1 MAGRRYT
8 FATAYLQNFPEL
20 PMKHFAFFT
29 LAALTLAA
37 CDGKSTTTVSHT
49 SNINGVVTSRKLELT
64 DYAMRAALGNNPNT
78 GAYVTIKNGGD
89 QPDRLV
95 SASCECAA
103 SVELHTM
110 ATKNGVME
118 MAEMKDGFAIAP
130 GETLVL
136 KPGGNHIML
145 MGLKVRPQDG
155 STVDVKLTF
164 EKAGDITLAMP
175 VSNTPLTKAPTH

>member
-1 MAGRRYT
+1 MKRLAVLIL
-8 FATAYLQNFPEL
+8 ATA
-20 PMKHFAFFT
+20 
-29 LAALTLAA
+29 ALVG
-37 CDGKSTTTVSHT
+37 CDDKSTTTVSQS
-49 SNINGVVTSRKLELT
+49 SNINGAVTSNTITMT

-78 GAYVTIKNGGD
+78 AAYVTIRNTGD
-89 QPDRLV
+89 QADRLI

-103 SVELHTM
+103 TTELHSM

-130 GETLVL
+130 GEILTL

-145 MGLKVRPQDG
+145 LGLKVRPQDG
-155 STVDVKLTF
+155 STVNMKLTF

-175 VSNTPLTKAPTH
+175 VSNTPLTKTPS